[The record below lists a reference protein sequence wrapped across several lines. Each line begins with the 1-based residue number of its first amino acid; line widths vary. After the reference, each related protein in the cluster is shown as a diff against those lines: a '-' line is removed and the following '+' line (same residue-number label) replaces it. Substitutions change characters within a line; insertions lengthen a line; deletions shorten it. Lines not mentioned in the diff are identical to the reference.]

1 MIAGLHYVLYLLSEL
16 CRRVLPGR
24 FTDRAIANG
33 RNPGRPE
40 ETDRLQ
46 DNSPGRAGKM
56 KSVRAMPSMVNVSGA
71 GQSIAVLTS
80 GGDAQGLPNIEQL
93 IRGCFVVGHIV
104 QDCTSFNSTSKTTR
118 PPEIVVQKCTCF
130 CTLCSLLL
138 ANTFM
143 FNS

>member
-1 MIAGLHYVLYLLSEL
+1 MSKPNIKSQFRKLTLSTVTMIAGLHYVLYLLSEL

-33 RNPGRPE
+33 RSPGRPE

-80 GGDAQGLPNIEQL
+80 GGDAQGLPNIAKL
-93 IRGCFVVGHIV
+93 IRGCFVVG
-104 QDCTSFNSTSKTTR
+104 CSCR
-118 PPEIVVQKCTCF
+118 PARI
-130 CTLCSLLL
+130 
-138 ANTFM
+138 
-143 FNS
+143 